1 MSGIRKS
8 KAAVLWGLN
17 QPWSIEEIEVH
28 PPKAGEVLVH
38 WRDRK
43 SVV

>member
-17 QPWSIEEIEVH
+17 QQWKIEEIEIH
-28 PPKAGEVLVH
+28 PPKTG
-38 WRDRK
+38 
-43 SVV
+43 